1 MGTVSDSKGFQ
12 GVYIGECRSCR
23 AARASYSVAGLRG
36 HKILRY
42 AADTA
47 NKQMAGDLQ
56 DNKDL
61 HANLAQHLKDKL
73 DEGTINTSELN
84 VLRQFLKDNQVSA
97 QPAEGTPFGDLAK
110 ALPDIENVVSFKRK
124 AG

>member
-1 MGTVSDSKGFQ
+1 
-12 GVYIGECRSCR
+12 
-23 AARASYSVAGLRG
+23 
-36 HKILRY
+36 
-42 AADTA
+42 
-47 NKQMAGDLQ
+47 MAGDLQ
-56 DNKDL
+56 ELLSDL

-110 ALPDIENVVSFKRK
+110 ALPDIKNVVSFKRK